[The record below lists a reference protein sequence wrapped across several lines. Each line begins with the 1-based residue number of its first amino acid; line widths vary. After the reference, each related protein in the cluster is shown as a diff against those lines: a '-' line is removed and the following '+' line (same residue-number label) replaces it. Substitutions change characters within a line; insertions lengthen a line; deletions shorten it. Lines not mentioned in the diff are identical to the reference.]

1 MEQVFLELRWEKIR
15 KLQTKYKRL
24 KREEKQFTSG
34 KDAGKFITMLIQIKQ
49 AQFDTKKEIRK
60 LKQMTDPEVIE
71 MGYRDLQ
78 FDNLDNLKL

>member
-1 MEQVFLELRWEKIR
+1 VFLELRWEKIR

-49 AQFDTKKEIRK
+49 A
-60 LKQMTDPEVIE
+60 
-71 MGYRDLQ
+71 
-78 FDNLDNLKL
+78 